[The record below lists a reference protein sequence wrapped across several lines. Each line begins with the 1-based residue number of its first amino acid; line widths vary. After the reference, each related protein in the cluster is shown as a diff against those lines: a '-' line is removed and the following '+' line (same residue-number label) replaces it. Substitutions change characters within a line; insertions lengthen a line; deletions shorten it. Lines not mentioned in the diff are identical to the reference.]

1 MAETDT
7 KEIAD
12 KMIKKLV
19 NMRIFAD
26 ENDKTNL
33 SINDVNGKLLLISQ
47 FTLYANCKKGN
58 RPSFVEAGKPDMANG
73 LYEYCISECEKM
85 VPGVQ
90 RGVFGAD
97 MKIELEND
105 GPFTIV
111 LDSDKL

>member
-1 MAETDT
+1 
-7 KEIAD
+7 
-12 KMIKKLV
+12 
-19 NMRIFAD
+19 
-26 ENDKTNL
+26 
-33 SINDVNGKLLLISQ
+33 
-47 FTLYANCKKGN
+47 
-58 RPSFVEAGKPDMANG
+58 MANG

>member
-1 MAETDT
+1 MSKSFPSTSFIERF
-7 KEIAD
+7 
-12 KMIKKLV
+12 V
-19 NMRIFAD
+19 
-26 ENDKTNL
+26 L
-33 SINDVNGKLLLISQ
+33 SFSS
-47 FTLYANCKKGN
+47 AN
-58 RPSFVEAGKPDMANG
+58 E
-73 LYEYCISECEKM
+73 LYEYCISECDKA